1 MPAQDLATRH
11 ASDATTT
18 VTMVA
23 NLRSLRARGD
33 LSLAELDLATEAAL
47 LGLHTSFES
56 FVRELYLQCVSGA
69 AGIPGVRSNLR
80 ATSNEDAQ
88 AIIAGDRQFVDWLP
102 ISKTLDRALLHMRGG
117 QPFVRIWGRNQVTR
131 HLDLMQVVRNR
142 IAHSGEEALRKYDKQ
157 IAKGQ
162 ASFERPA
169 RWLLHASASKTN
181 LDLIADATIAASADL
196 ASNDRTP
203 KQLGPANATD
213 GQRSAPGTY
222 RCVSCNRVQHVPA
235 WESLKPCPKCSSVE
249 KCSTCGAVKQS
260 PSTWRLEAL
269 RAVG

>member
-1 MPAQDLATRH
+1 M
-11 ASDATTT
+11 
-18 VTMVA
+18 
-23 NLRSLRARGD
+23 RARGD

-56 FVRELYLQCVSGA
+56 FVRELYLQCVSGV

-80 ATSNEDAQ
+80 ATSDEDAQ
-88 AIIAGDRQFVDWLP
+88 AIVAGDRQFVDWLP

-169 RWLLHASASKTN
+169 RSA
-181 LDLIADATIAASADL
+181 AA
-196 ASNDRTP
+196 RI
-203 KQLGPANATD
+203 
-213 GQRSAPGTY
+213 
-222 RCVSCNRVQHVPA
+222 
-235 WESLKPCPKCSSVE
+235 SVE
-249 KCSTCGAVKQS
+249 DESRTDRRCHDRGERRLSVERSDTEATRTRQCDGRPTIRARHLPVRLLQPSPARPGLGEPEAV
-260 PSTWRLEAL
+260 PEVFL
-269 RAVG
+269 RGKVLHLRRCKAVSVNMAP